1 MLDFIKEYWL
11 EFAFTLVVSFL
22 SFLVKRLYGKF
33 KCELVTQKLLKEGMI
48 AILHDRLYQLCTKF
62 IEKGEITVD
71 ELENLE
77 YIYKS
82 YNNLGGNG
90 TGTALFNRCKDLKI
104 VNS

>member
-1 MLDFIKEYWL
+1 MLDFILEYWL
-11 EFAFTLVVSFL
+11 EFAFTLIVTFL
-22 SFLVKRLYGKF
+22 SFLIKRLYSKL
-33 KCELVTQKLLKEGMI
+33 KQELTTQKLLKEGMI
-48 AILHDRLYQLCTKF
+48 AMLHDRLYQLCTKF

-77 YIYKS
+77 YMYKS